1 MTNFNKFGATLAVSL
16 LAFAPLA
23 QAQQTAPAES
33 EETMQDHGHKNG
45 DMAGKDGMQG
55 MAGMEGMEGMEGM
68 MPMMMK
74 HMQECMKMME
84 TMHTNMED
92 HHKPADKG

>member
-1 MTNFNKFGATLAVSL
+1 MTNFTKFGATLAVSL

-45 DMAGKDGMQG
+45 DMVGKDGMQG
-55 MAGMEGMEGMEGM
+55 MAGMEGMEGM

>member
-1 MTNFNKFGATLAVSL
+1 MTNFTKFGAPLAVSL

-45 DMAGKDGMQG
+45 DMAGKEGMQG
-55 MAGMEGMEGMEGM
+55 MAGMEGMESM
-68 MPMMMK
+68 MHMMMK

-92 HHKPADKG
+92 HHEPADKG